1 MKENNNI
8 NQFIELGTCAKPH
21 GIKGAF
27 SLHLE
32 SGEESILR
40 KGMKLT
46 LFPLSE
52 KSSIAESGQVVE
64 IEKISIGNK
73 AIAEFK
79 DVKDRN
85 MVEAMIP
92 FKICISRS
100 EFPEIEDDGEYY
112 ISDLI
117 GLEAYEHGTD
127 IHLGRVTK
135 YYENSVQII
144 LVISGKASTIELPFV
159 DHFVPEVDID
169 AGKIWIVVPEVI

>member
-1 MKENNNI
+1 MKESSK
-8 NQFIELGTCAKPH
+8 NQFIDLGTCAKPH

-52 KSSIAESGQVVE
+52 KSSIVESGQIVE

-79 DVKDRN
+79 DIKDRN

-92 FKICISRS
+92 FRVCISRS
-100 EFPEIEDDGEYY
+100 EFPEIEEEGEFY

-117 GLEAYEHGTD
+117 GLEAYEYETEL
-127 IHLGRVTK
+127 HLGRVTK
-135 YYENSVQII
+135 FYENSVQII
-144 LVISGKASTIELPFV
+144 LVISGKNKTIELPFV
-159 DHFVPEVDID
+159 DHFVPEVDIE
-169 AGKIWIVVPEVI
+169 AGKIWIVVPEVV